1 MLYSASSPKKFVKW
15 LTEYLKKSDGVVE
28 LDDKIW
34 KLTYTVDKE
43 LDDE

>member
-1 MLYSASSPKKFVKW
+1 MLYSAFSPKRFVKW
-15 LTEYLKKSDGVVE
+15 LTEYLQKSNGVVE

-34 KLTYTVDKE
+34 KLTYTVKTE